1 MGRERGR
8 SILSAVS
15 KNLPLQLIYER
26 GAYSSPLGYDI
37 ALREGERA
45 NRKGGLVTMEQ
56 CTSEK
61 PPLRRVDLERLYDQD
76 FSMICELLNL
86 PVHS

>member
-1 MGRERGR
+1 M
-8 SILSAVS
+8 LSAVS

-37 ALREGERA
+37 ALRRKRERA
-45 NRKGGLVTMEQ
+45 NRKGGFVGMEQ

-86 PVHS
+86 PVHT